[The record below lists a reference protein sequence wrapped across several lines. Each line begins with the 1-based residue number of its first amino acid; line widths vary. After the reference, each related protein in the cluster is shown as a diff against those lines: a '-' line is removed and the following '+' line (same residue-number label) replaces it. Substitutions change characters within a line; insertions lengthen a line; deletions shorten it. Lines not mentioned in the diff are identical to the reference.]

1 MMRKD
6 VEFESAISAILIDL
20 SVNSIWLII
29 DIGLKN

>member
-6 VEFESAISAILIDL
+6 VEFESEISAILIDL
-20 SVNSIWLII
+20 TVNSIWLII